1 MRKILLI
8 TGVSPNSIGQELLSS
23 ILRVNRISKSPSR
36 WTFLVAQRD
45 PSSLSSR
52 HAIDRLK
59 RELGTLDS
67 VHTVPCDLGCLE
79 SVRTCASSILSLLHH
94 LSDSNPTF
102 PSSSSSSSPPPS
114 PSTYSAPRDIKTIDT
129 TETGEMI
136 DIMVLNA
143 AAVYQTGPQSSS
155 DHLEKTFAVNHV
167 GHFLLLQLLKDHIRR
182 RVVFVTSELHK
193 RVDATKLLRKLRDP
207 NGFGMVEQDGESE
220 GVEVKRVGYRGLSV
234 YSESKLLQAY
244 CLPRWH
250 ELFAPKGVSVAL
262 SSPGFVPSSGLSR
275 DTSASGR
282 FFMRYILSWAPFART
297 LRQGGDSVA
306 AAAIDPELARTSNV
320 FLNKDL
326 KEERMHEDVYN
337 HEHAKLVWDWTV
349 NAAHAEELV

>member
-102 PSSSSSSSPPPS
+102 PSSPSSSSPPPS

-207 NGFGMVEQDGESE
+207 NGFGMVEQDGGSE

-234 YSESKLLQAY
+234 YSESKLLQA
-244 CLPRWH
+244 
-250 ELFAPKGVSVAL
+250 
-262 SSPGFVPSSGLSR
+262 
-275 DTSASGR
+275 
-282 FFMRYILSWAPFART
+282 
-297 LRQGGDSVA
+297 
-306 AAAIDPELARTSNV
+306 
-320 FLNKDL
+320 
-326 KEERMHEDVYN
+326 
-337 HEHAKLVWDWTV
+337 
-349 NAAHAEELV
+349 